1 MLDTWIEIPENSDFT
16 IYNIPFGIFRTH
28 ETTAR
33 AGIAIGN
40 EILDLVKAH
49 ELGIFNDFSLDRNV
63 FRSNFLNNFIS
74 LGKETTSRV
83 RLCVQ
88 SELCNKNSIL
98 RKKQRSFFKT
108 RRSANATANID
119 WGLHRLLF

>member
-40 EILDLVKAH
+40 EILD
-49 ELGIFNDFSLDRNV
+49 
-63 FRSNFLNNFIS
+63 
-74 LGKETTSRV
+74 
-83 RLCVQ
+83 
-88 SELCNKNSIL
+88 
-98 RKKQRSFFKT
+98 
-108 RRSANATANID
+108 
-119 WGLHRLLF
+119 